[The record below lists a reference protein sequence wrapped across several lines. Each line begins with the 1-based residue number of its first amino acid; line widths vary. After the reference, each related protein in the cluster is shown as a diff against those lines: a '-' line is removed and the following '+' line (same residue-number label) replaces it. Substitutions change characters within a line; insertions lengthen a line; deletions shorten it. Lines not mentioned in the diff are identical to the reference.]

1 MLSKTL
7 KTSLWLILL
16 LLFSGC
22 TVMPGSHL
30 STFGKHVVEDPEDAV
45 PLSDLVEI
53 RPITVSLLEKDNAPK
68 RALRTNS
75 RLDTEIE
82 AYDYRIG
89 IGDVLN
95 ITVWD
100 HPELTIPAGSF
111 RSSAETGTWVH
122 TDGTIFYPYIGKV
135 KVSGLPLSQVR
146 DEITKRLARYIE
158 KPQIDVNVAAF
169 RSQRVYITGEVNK
182 PGIQPI
188 TNIPLTLLEAINRA
202 GGLTDNADWTQITLS
217 HSGSEER
224 LSLQALFQQGDLSEN
239 RLLLKND
246 IVHVSRNDNLKVF
259 VLGEVNKP
267 STMIM
272 DRTGMRLTEALS
284 NAGGLNEL
292 EADATGIFVIRRTP
306 TSTSPSSPNSP
317 LPKPSVFDPGDK
329 IATIFQLNLQDAT
342 AMILGTEFRLK
353 PYDVVYVTAVPL
365 SRWNRVVRQL
375 LPTLQGLDVGTSAAD
390 RVRF

>member
-1 MLSKTL
+1 
-7 KTSLWLILL
+7 
-16 LLFSGC
+16 
-22 TVMPGSHL
+22 MPGSHL
-30 STFGKHVVEDPEDAV
+30 PTSGKEVVEDSEDQT

-53 RPITVSLLEKDNAPK
+53 QPITVSLLKKDNAP
-68 RALRTNS
+68 RAVPRSNPQLEK
-75 RLDTEIE
+75 EIE

-135 KVSGLPLSQVR
+135 EVNGLPLSQVR

-158 KPQIDVNVAAF
+158 KPQVDVNIAAF
-169 RSQRVYITGEVNK
+169 RSKRVYITGEVNK

-202 GGLTDNADWTQITLS
+202 GGLTENADWAQITLN
-217 HSGSEER
+217 HNGSEER

-284 NAGGLNEL
+284 NAGGINEA
-292 EADATGIFVIRRTP
+292 EADATGIFVIRK
-306 TSTSPSSPNSP
+306 TSGTGN
-317 LPKPSVFDPGDK
+317 K

-375 LPTLQGLDVGTSAAD
+375 LPTLQGLDSGTAASD
-390 RVRF
+390 RIRF

>member
-1 MLSKTL
+1 
-7 KTSLWLILL
+7 
-16 LLFSGC
+16 
-22 TVMPGSHL
+22 MPGSHL
-30 STFGKHVVEDPEDAV
+30 STSGKNVLTESEDQV

-53 RPITVSLLEKDNAPK
+53 QPISVSLLEKQNVPK
-68 RALRTNS
+68 ATPRTNPQ
-75 RLDTEIE
+75 LEAEIE

-122 TDGTIFYPYIGKV
+122 TDGTIFYPYVGKV
-135 KVSGLPLSQVR
+135 MVSGLRLSEVR
-146 DEITKRLARYIE
+146 DEITQRLARYIE
-158 KPQIDVNVAAF
+158 KPQVDVNVAAF
-169 RSQRVYITGEVNK
+169 RSKRVYITGEVNK

-188 TNIPLTLLEAINRA
+188 TNIPLTLLEAINAA
-202 GGLTDNADWTQITLS
+202 GGLTDNADWTQVTLN
-217 HSGSEER
+217 HDGSEEN

-259 VLGEVNKP
+259 VLGEVHKP

-272 DRTGMRLTEALS
+272 DRAGMRLTEALS
-284 NAGGLNEL
+284 NAGGINEA
-292 EADATGIFVIRRTP
+292 EADATGIFVIRRTL
-306 TSTSPSSPNSP
+306 PSASNTAIPN
-317 LPKPSVFDPGDK
+317 PSMFSSNEK
-329 IATIFQLNLQDAT
+329 IATIYQLNLQDAT

-375 LPTLQGLDVGTSAAD
+375 LPTLQGLDDATATA
-390 RVRF
+390 VRDQF

>member
-1 MLSKTL
+1 ML

-22 TVMPGSHL
+22 TIMPGSHL
-30 STFGKHVVEDPEDAV
+30 STSGKKVLTEPEDQV
-45 PLSDLVEI
+45 PLADLVEI
-53 RPITVSLLEKDNAPK
+53 QPISVALLERQNVPK
-68 RALRTNS
+68 ATPKINPQLEA
-75 RLDTEIE
+75 EIE

-122 TDGTIFYPYIGKV
+122 TDGTIFYPYVGKV
-135 KVSGLPLSQVR
+135 AVSGLRLSEVR
-146 DEITKRLARYIE
+146 DEITQRLARYIE
-158 KPQIDVNVAAF
+158 KPQVDVNVAAF
-169 RSQRVYITGEVNK
+169 RSKRVYITGEVNK

-188 TNIPLTLLEAINRA
+188 TNIPLTLLEAINAA
-202 GGLTDNADWTQITLS
+202 GGLTDNADWTQVTLN
-217 HSGSEER
+217 HNGSEEN

-272 DRTGMRLTEALS
+272 DRAGMRLTEALS
-284 NAGGLNEL
+284 NAGGINEA
-292 EADATGIFVIRRTP
+292 EADATGIFVLRRTP
-306 TSTSPSSPNSP
+306 PSASSAAIPN
-317 LPKPSVFDPGDK
+317 PSMFSSNEK
-329 IATIFQLNLQDAT
+329 IATIYQLNLQDAT

-375 LPTLQGLDVGTSAAD
+375 LPTLQGLDDATATA
-390 RVRF
+390 VRDQF

>member
-1 MLSKTL
+1 
-7 KTSLWLILL
+7 
-16 LLFSGC
+16 
-22 TVMPGSHL
+22 MPGSHL
-30 STFGKHVVEDPEDAV
+30 STSGKHVVEEPEGSV

-68 RALRTNS
+68 RVLRSNT
-75 RLDTEIE
+75 RLDKEIE
-82 AYDYRIG
+82 AYDYHIG

-158 KPQIDVNVAAF
+158 KPQVDVNVAAF

-182 PGIQPI
+182 PGIQSI
-188 TNIPLTLLEAINRA
+188 TNIPLTLLEAVNRA

-217 HSGSEER
+217 HNGSEEW

-272 DRTGMRLTEALS
+272 DRAGMRLTEALS
-284 NAGGLNEL
+284 NAGGINER
-292 EADATGIFVIRRTP
+292 EADATGIFVIRRMPTP
-306 TSTSPSSPNSP
+306 ASSDTSLIPE
-317 LPKPSVFDPGDK
+317 PSVFGSGDK
-329 IATIFQLNLQDAT
+329 VATIFQLNLQDAT

-375 LPTLQGLDVGTSAAD
+375 LPTLQGLDDATAISL
-390 RVRF
+390 RNRF

>member
-1 MLSKTL
+1 MLSKL
-7 KTSLWLILL
+7 RNTSLWLIVLG
-16 LLFSGC
+16 LFSGC
-22 TVMPGSHL
+22 TIMPGSHL
-30 STFGKHVVEDPEDAV
+30 SSFGKTVVEDPDDKI

-53 RPITVSLLEKDNAPK
+53 RPITVSLLAKENLPQSVSRSNAGLE
-68 RALRTNS
+68 A
-75 RLDTEIE
+75 EID

-122 TDGTIFYPYIGKV
+122 TDGTIFYPYIGKLEV
-135 KVSGLPLSQVR
+135 NGLPLSEAR
-146 DEITKRLARYIE
+146 DLITKRLARYIE
-158 KPQIDVNVAAF
+158 TPQVDVNIAAF
-169 RSQRVYITGEVNK
+169 RSKRVYITGEVNK

-188 TNIPLTLLEAINRA
+188 TNIPLTLLEAINKA
-202 GGLTDNADWTQITLS
+202 GGLTENADWTHVTLN
-217 HSGSEER
+217 HNGKEER

-246 IVHVSRNDNLKVF
+246 IVHVARNDNLKVF
-259 VLGEVNKP
+259 VLGEVHKP

-284 NAGGLNEL
+284 NAGGINEA
-292 EADATGIFVIRRTP
+292 EADATGIFVIRRTQA
-306 TSTSPSSPNSP
+306 STVESS
-317 LPKPSVFDPGDK
+317 LPKPAVFGSGDK
-329 IATIFQLNLQDAT
+329 VATIFQLDLQDAT

-375 LPTLQGLDVGTSAAD
+375 LPTLTGLDNATATA
-390 RVRF
+390 VRDQF

>member
-1 MLSKTL
+1 
-7 KTSLWLILL
+7 
-16 LLFSGC
+16 
-22 TVMPGSHL
+22 MPGSHL
-30 STFGKHVVEDPEDAV
+30 STSGKKVVEDTKDKI

-53 RPITVSLLEKDNAPK
+53 SPITVSLLKKENTPRSVPRSNPQLEK
-68 RALRTNS
+68 
-75 RLDTEIE
+75 EIE

-135 KVSGLPLSQVR
+135 EVNGLPLSQAR

-158 KPQIDVNVAAF
+158 KPQVDVNIAAF
-169 RSQRVYITGEVNK
+169 RSKRVYITGEVNK

-202 GGLTDNADWTQITLS
+202 GGLTDNADWTRITLN
-217 HSGSEER
+217 HNGSEEKI
-224 LSLQALFQQGDLSEN
+224 SLQALFQQGDLSEN

-259 VLGEVNKP
+259 VLGEVHKP

-284 NAGGLNEL
+284 NAGGINEA
-292 EADATGIFVIRRTP
+292 EADATGIFVIRR
-306 TSTSPSSPNSP
+306 NS
-317 LPKPSVFDPGDK
+317 DAHDK

-342 AMILGTEFRLK
+342 AMILGTEFRLR

-375 LPTLQGLDVGTSAAD
+375 LPTLQGLDDATATA
-390 RVRF
+390 VRDQF

>member
-1 MLSKTL
+1 MLSKL
-7 KTSLWLILL
+7 FKTPLWLILL

-30 STFGKHVVEDPEDAV
+30 STIGKKVNEDSEDKV

-53 RPITVSLLEKDNAPK
+53 YPITVSLLEKENTP
-68 RALRTNS
+68 RVVS
-75 RLDTEIE
+75 RSNPQLEKEIE

-100 HPELTIPAGSF
+100 HPELTTPAGQF
-111 RSSAETGTWVH
+111 RSSAESGTWVH
-122 TDGTIFYPYIGKV
+122 TDGAIFYPYIGKV
-135 KVSGLPLSQVR
+135 EVNGLFLSQVR

-158 KPQIDVNVAAF
+158 KPQVDVNIAAF
-169 RSQRVYITGEVNK
+169 RSKRAYITGEVNK

-202 GGLTDNADWTQITLS
+202 GGLTENADWTQITLN
-217 HSGSEER
+217 HNGSEEKV
-224 LSLQALFQQGDLSEN
+224 SLQALFQQGDLSEN

-246 IVHVSRNDNLKVF
+246 IVHVARNDNLKVF
-259 VLGEVNKP
+259 VLGEVKQP

-284 NAGGLNEL
+284 NAGGINEA

-306 TSTSPSSPNSP
+306 ETA
-317 LPKPSVFDPGDK
+317 DK
-329 IATIFQLNLQDAT
+329 IASIYQLNLQDAT

-365 SRWNRVVRQL
+365 SRWNRVVNQL
-375 LPTLQGLDVGTSAAD
+375 LPTVKGLNEAAGLSL
-390 RVRF
+390 RLRSKGINP

>member
-1 MLSKTL
+1 MLSTL
-7 KTSLWLILL
+7 PKISLWLILL
-16 LLFSGC
+16 LFFSGC
-22 TVMPGSHL
+22 TIMPGSHL
-30 STFGKHVVEDPEDAV
+30 STSGKKVVKDPQDAV

-53 RPITVSLLEKDNAPK
+53 RPITVSLLAKTNAPESV
-68 RALRTNS
+68 S
-75 RLDTEIE
+75 RSNPQLEAAIE
-82 AYDYRIG
+82 AYDYHIG

-135 KVSGLPLSQVR
+135 MVNGLPLSEVR
-146 DEITKRLARYIE
+146 DVITKRLARYIE
-158 KPQIDVNVAAF
+158 KPQVDVNVAAF
-169 RSQRVYITGEVNK
+169 RSKRAYITGEVNK

-202 GGLTDNADWTQITLS
+202 GGLTDNADWTQITLN
-217 HSGSEER
+217 HNGSEEK
-224 LSLQALFQQGDLSEN
+224 LSLQDLFQQGDLGEN

-246 IVHVSRNDNLKVF
+246 IVHVARNDNLKVF
-259 VLGEVNKP
+259 VLGEVHKP

-284 NAGGLNEL
+284 NAGGINEA

-306 TSTSPSSPNSP
+306 ASTADAA
-317 LPKPSVFDPGDK
+317 LPKPSVFGSGDK

-375 LPTLQGLDVGTSAAD
+375 LPTLQGLDDATAISL
-390 RVRF
+390 RNRF

>member
-1 MLSKTL
+1 MFSNLL

-16 LLFSGC
+16 LLFYGC
-22 TVMPGSHL
+22 TIMPGSHL
-30 STFGKHVVEDPEDAV
+30 STSGMKVVEAPEEQV

-53 RPITVSLLEKDNAPK
+53 QPITVSLLKSDNVPNVVPRSNPK
-68 RALRTNS
+68 LEAN
-75 RLDTEIE
+75 IE
-82 AYDYRIG
+82 AYDYLVG

-135 KVSGLPLSQVR
+135 DVNGKTLSKVR
-146 DEITKRLARYIE
+146 DEITQRLARYIE
-158 KPQIDVNVAAF
+158 KPQVDVNIAAF
-169 RSQRVYITGEVNK
+169 RSKRVYITGEVNK

-202 GGLTDNADWTQITLS
+202 EGLTENADWTQVTLN
-217 HSGSEER
+217 HNGVEEI
-224 LSLQALFQQGDLSEN
+224 LSLQALFQQGDLNEN

-259 VLGEVNKP
+259 VLGEVNQP
-267 STMIM
+267 STLIM

-284 NAGGLNEL
+284 NAGGINEA
-292 EADATGIFVIRRTP
+292 EADATGIFVLRR
-306 TSTSPSSPNSP
+306 N
-317 LPKPSVFDPGDK
+317 PGTEEK
-329 IATIFQLNLQDAT
+329 IATIFQLNLQNAT

-375 LPTLQGLDVGTSAAD
+375 LPTLQGIDDATAISL
-390 RVRF
+390 RNRF

>member
-1 MLSKTL
+1 
-7 KTSLWLILL
+7 
-16 LLFSGC
+16 
-22 TVMPGSHL
+22 MPGSHL
-30 STFGKHVVEDPEDAV
+30 STSGKQVVEDPEDQI

-53 RPITVSLLEKDNAPK
+53 RPITVSLLKKENTPRVVPRSNPQLEA
-68 RALRTNS
+68 
-75 RLDTEIE
+75 EIE

-89 IGDVLN
+89 IGDILN

-135 KVSGLPLSQVR
+135 EVNGLPLSQVR

-158 KPQIDVNVAAF
+158 KPQVDVNIAAF
-169 RSQRVYITGEVNK
+169 RSKRVYITGEVNK

-202 GGLTDNADWTQITLS
+202 GGLTENADWTQITLN
-217 HSGSEER
+217 HNGSEER
-224 LSLQALFQQGDLSEN
+224 LSLQALFQQGDLNEN

-284 NAGGLNEL
+284 NAGGINEA
-292 EADATGIFVIRRTP
+292 EADATGIFVIRKNPDTQ
-306 TSTSPSSPNSP
+306 
-317 LPKPSVFDPGDK
+317 GK

-375 LPTLQGLDVGTSAAD
+375 LPTLQGLDSGTAASD
-390 RVRF
+390 RIRF

>member
-1 MLSKTL
+1 MLSKIS
-7 KTSLWLILL
+7 KASLWLILL
-16 LLFSGC
+16 LLISGC
-22 TVMPGSHL
+22 TIMPGSHL
-30 STFGKHVVEDPEDAV
+30 STSGKKVVEDNKDKI

-53 RPITVSLLEKDNAPK
+53 SPITVSLLKKENTPRSVPRSNPQLEK
-68 RALRTNS
+68 
-75 RLDTEIE
+75 EIE

-135 KVSGLPLSQVR
+135 EVNGLPLSQAR

-158 KPQIDVNVAAF
+158 KPQVDVNIAAF
-169 RSQRVYITGEVNK
+169 RSKRVYITGEVNK

-202 GGLTDNADWTQITLS
+202 GGLTDNADWTRITLN
-217 HSGSEER
+217 HNGSEEKI
-224 LSLQALFQQGDLSEN
+224 SLQALFQQGDLSEN

-259 VLGEVNKP
+259 VLGEVHKP

-284 NAGGLNEL
+284 NAGGINEA
-292 EADATGIFVIRRTP
+292 EADATGIFVIRR
-306 TSTSPSSPNSP
+306 NS
-317 LPKPSVFDPGDK
+317 DAHDK

-342 AMILGTEFRLK
+342 AMILGTEFRLR

-375 LPTLQGLDVGTSAAD
+375 LPTLQGLDDATAISL
-390 RVRF
+390 RNRF